1 MIFVEFSHTKEEN
14 MEKKEI
20 SARTTVKAIITG
32 FVSYGIIANFLCLLV
47 LAIVNYFLSS
57 LKGDLTNGLYITVP
71 LIAIIFVYFIV
82 HGICRISTYD
92 TFKKCKTNP
101 ENYKKIVKYLN
112 IFFIL
117 CIVLSI
123 AIFLGLLYL
132 NLEYQ
137 VKSIEFSVLQYK
149 QNFSQ
154 EFTDYLKNEMIDTYN
169 VSKSNAI
176 TSTIIL
182 EIGFMISF
190 ISLIPYQ
197 RKMILKYNEFEPK
210 KEEQ

>member
-1 MIFVEFSHTKEEN
+1 

-20 SARTTVKAIITG
+20 SVRTTVKAIITG
-32 FVSYGIIANFLCLLV
+32 FVSYGIIANFLCLLALV
-47 LAIVNYFLSS
+47 VANYCLSNLS
-57 LKGDLTNGLYITVP
+57 GTSINGLYITVP
-71 LIAIIFVYFIV
+71 LIAIIFIYFIV

-112 IFFIL
+112 IFFVL

-137 VKSIEFSVLQYK
+137 IKSIELSVLQYK
-149 QNFSQ
+149 QSFSQ
-154 EFTDYLKNEMIDTYN
+154 EFTDYLKNEMLDSYN
-169 VSKSNAI
+169 VSKNNAI

-197 RKMILKYNEFEPK
+197 RKMILKYNEFENK
-210 KEEQ
+210 KEEISEK

>member
-1 MIFVEFSHTKEEN
+1 

-20 SARTTVKAIITG
+20 SARTTVKAIVTG

-57 LKGDLTNGLYITVP
+57 LSGNFTNGLYITVP
-71 LIAIIFVYFIV
+71 LIAIILVYFIV

-92 TFKKCKTNP
+92 TFKKCKTSP
-101 ENYKKIVKYLN
+101 ENYKKIVKFLN
-112 IFFIL
+112 IFFML

-123 AIFLGLLYL
+123 IIFLGLLYL

-137 VKSIEFSVLQYK
+137 VKSIELSILQYK

-154 EFTDYLKNEMIDTYN
+154 EFTDYLKNEMIDAYN
-169 VSKSNAI
+169 VSKNNAI

-197 RKMILKYNEFEPK
+197 RKMILKYNEFEAEK
-210 KEEQ
+210 NEIKE